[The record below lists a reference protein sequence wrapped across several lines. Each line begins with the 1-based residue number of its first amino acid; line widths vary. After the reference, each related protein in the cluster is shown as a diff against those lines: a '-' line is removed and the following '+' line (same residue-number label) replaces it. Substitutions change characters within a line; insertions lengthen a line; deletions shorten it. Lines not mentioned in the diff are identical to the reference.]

1 LIPTSSFQIARTNFI
16 AKTSD
21 YCRASLAEDGP
32 GGQTF
37 STHGHIATPWAVQGP
52 AKISPAEVSAPWLA
66 EGRAMLRLAWPLI
79 LANLTQQLIQ
89 ATDVLLIGRLG
100 ATQLAAATLA
110 LNLTWTFSIFLLGL
124 ITASSPMMAT
134 ALGQRFN
141 AVRDVRRTFRAGL
154 WLIAIVMPPYCVLMW
169 NVGPLMRA
177 FGESEEL
184 ATQGQTFLRAYMWIV
199 PSWLLFQLLR
209 NFVAALERPRIV
221 LWLSIAGIALNAL
234 ISWSLIFG
242 HFGLP
247 ALGLVGS
254 GLGSTI
260 TWLILC
266 AALIA
271 VVSRER
277 RFRRFHLF
285 GHSWRFDRQRTIK
298 MIKLGWPIGA
308 TMALEIGVFAL
319 AAFFMGWIGAPAVAA
334 HAIALQLAALTFM
347 VPLGLGQ
354 AATVRVGLALGR
366 RDEAGITRAGWTA
379 WVMGIGF
386 MAAMALVMWSVPR
399 QLVTLFLADVP
410 KNAVV
415 IGLAV
420 SFLRVAA
427 AFQLVDGAQVIGAGM
442 LRGLHDTRWPLLF
455 ALVGYWVVG
464 LGIGSWLAF
473 GADWRGLGIW
483 IGLACGLASVAAL
496 MLARWMLRTRLG
508 LIAFR

>member
-1 LIPTSSFQIARTNFI
+1 MDATVTKDAVEPRQLWRSELRST
-16 AKTSD
+16 
-21 YCRASLAEDGP
+21 LA
-32 GGQTF
+32 F
-37 STHGHIATPWAVQGP
+37 
-52 AKISPAEVSAPWLA
+52 
-66 EGRAMLRLAWPLI
+66 AWPLI

-89 ATDVLLIGRLG
+89 ATDVLLLGRLG

-154 WLIAIVMPPYCVLMW
+154 WLLVIVMPPYCLLMW
-169 NVGPLMRA
+169 NAGGLMRA
-177 FGESEEL
+177 LGISPEL
-184 ATQGQTFLRAYMWIV
+184 AAEGQKFMRAYMWIV
-199 PSWLLFQLLR
+199 APWLLFQLLR

-221 LWLSIAGIALNAL
+221 LWLSIGGILLNAL
-234 ISWSLIFG
+234 VSWALIFG

-254 GLGSTI
+254 GIGSTI
-260 TWLILC
+260 TWLAMC
-266 AALIA
+266 GALIF
-271 VVSRER
+271 VVSTDR

-285 GHSWRFDRQRTIK
+285 GRWWRFDRQRTAA

-308 TMALEIGVFAL
+308 TMGLEIAVFAL
-319 AAFFMGWIGAPAVAA
+319 AAYFMGWIGATAVAA
-334 HAIALQLAALTFM
+334 HAVALQFAALTFM

-366 RDEAGITRAGWTA
+366 KDEAGVTRAGWTA
-379 WVMGIGF
+379 WVLGLLF
-386 MAAMALVMWSVPR
+386 MATMALVMWSVPR
-399 QLVTLFLADVP
+399 QLITLFLQDVP
-410 KNAVV
+410 ANAAV
-415 IGLAV
+415 IALAV

-455 ALVGYWVVG
+455 ALVGYWVIG
-464 LGIGSWLAF
+464 LGIGAWLAF
-473 GADWRGLGIW
+473 AADWKGVGIW
-483 IGLACGLASVAAL
+483 VGLAAGLAAVAAL
-496 MLARWMLRTRLG
+496 MLARWLLRDRLG
-508 LIAFR
+508 LARQNHD